1 MSLTLDQICELAG
14 VSLDRRCKVLY
25 RLKKNYAHGIIT
37 LTEKG
42 HCGSKRCSDVIMR
55 ADVAQSY
62 LIQHRNRVK
71 RSLRLLQTHGW
82 MYFLKLKS
90 LVRNLD
96 GTYSCWTK
104 VGETVDFLERKKK
117 YKAVEEIEMILG
129 LVPVHDRLR
138 SEKNMLEEFAA
149 TDFLQRGRR
158 EYFLCPETRLG
169 NLQTMF
175 FSVHHKY
182 ITGFEQPRIPHHME
196 VIGTDP

>member
-55 ADVAQSY
+55 ADVANSY

-71 RSLRLLQTHGW
+71 RSLRLLQAHGW

-90 LVRNLD
+90 LVRNAD
-96 GTYSCWTK
+96 GTFSCWTK
-104 VGETVDFLERKKK
+104 IGETVDFIERKKK
-117 YKAVEEIEMILG
+117 YKAVQEIDSVLA
-129 LVPVHDRLR
+129 LVPVLDRLK

-149 TDFLQRGRR
+149 TNFLTRGRR
-158 EYFLCPETRLG
+158 EYFLCPEERLT
-169 NLQTMF
+169 NLETLF
-175 FSVHHKY
+175 FLGHHRY
-182 ITGFEQPRIPHHME
+182 IRGF
-196 VIGTDP
+196 

>member
-71 RSLRLLQTHGW
+71 RSLRLLQEHGW

-90 LVRNLD
+90 LVRNID
-96 GTYSCWTK
+96 GTFSCWTK
-104 VGETVDFLERKKK
+104 IGETVDFIERQKK
-117 YKAVEEIEMILG
+117 YKASAIETTRFRNPTHRAQPDRSGFNLG
-129 LVPVHDRLR
+129 YNKHTRPR
-138 SEKNMLEEFAA
+138 
-149 TDFLQRGRR
+149 QRGP
-158 EYFLCPETRLG
+158 FLNAG
-169 NLQTMF
+169 N
-175 FSVHHKY
+175 V
-182 ITGFEQPRIPHHME
+182 GP
-196 VIGTDP
+196 